1 MKFGQVPLDQAI
13 GSISAHAV
21 RAGEVVLRKGSRVT
35 PEIAQRL
42 KAAGVTGLV
51 AARLDADDVHEDEA
65 ANSLAAALAGEHIR
79 VEPPFTGRAN
89 LFAEESGVLLLDRP
103 CINRV
108 NAVDEAITFATLPE
122 FRAVSAGEMVATVK
136 IIPYA
141 VSRAPL
147 DAAIR
152 QGKRTAIRVAPYR
165 RKRIAAIST
174 MLPGLKSSV
183 VAKTLDVL
191 AQRLAPAAAQI
202 VFEERVPHE
211 VEPLAGALRRAMAAS
226 PEIVIVFG
234 ASAISD
240 RRDVIPSAVEEA
252 GGEVEHLGMP
262 VDPGNL
268 LLLAGIGAAPVL
280 GAPGCARSPKE
291 NGFDW
296 VLQRLL
302 AGLPVGRAEVVA
314 MGVGGLLM
322 EIKTRPQ
329 PRAEPPQ
336 GSAKAATEAAPEKP
350 SKAAARPERTS
361 IVKAAPSA

>member
-1 MKFGQVPLDQAI
+1 MRFGHVPLEEAI

-21 RAGEVVLRKGSRVT
+21 RAGDVVLRKGSRLTADV
-35 PEIAQRL
+35 AARL

-51 AARLDADDVHEDEA
+51 AAQLDASDVHEDEA
-65 ANSLAAALAGEHIR
+65 ASALAKALAGERIR
-79 VEPPFTGRAN
+79 IEPPFTGRAN
-89 LFAEESGVLLLDRP
+89 LFAEESGVLLLDRER
-103 CINRV
+103 IDRI

-141 VSRAPL
+141 VPRSAL

-152 QGKRTAIRVAPYR
+152 EGATPIISVAPYAR
-165 RKRIAAIST
+165 RRIAAIST
-174 MLPGLKSSV
+174 LLPGLKPSI

-191 AQRLAPAAAQI
+191 AQRLAPAGASI

-240 RRDVIPSAVEEA
+240 RRDVIPAAIEEA
-252 GGEVEHLGMP
+252 GGRVEHLGMP

-268 LLLAGIGAAPVL
+268 LLLADMGSASVL

-302 AGLPVGRAEVVA
+302 AALPVGRAELVA

-329 PRAEPPQ
+329 PRAEPPK
-336 GSAKAATEAAPEKP
+336 S
-350 SKAAARPERTS
+350 
-361 IVKAAPSA
+361 